1 MEEKRLPN
9 AEKIEKVADLKER
22 IEQSKAILLTDYRGL
37 TVSDATELRRSLRES
52 GARFAV
58 VKNTLM
64 KRAAGD
70 AGLEQLESL
79 LDGPTAVAFVAGDP
93 VGAAKKVV
101 DAARRF
107 PALVLKGGYVEG
119 KVLTAEEA
127 QALAT
132 LESREAMLS
141 KIAGLA
147 KGEMARA
154 ASVLQALQ
162 GRFLALLEAYREK
175 LPAEVEAGGTPSES
189 AQPQPEPAPEPASEP
204 SEEQAAAGGAGTDFA
219 PPAPEQAPDETPVH
233 EEGEE

>member
-37 TVSDATELRRSLRES
+37 TVSDATELRRSLGES
-52 GARFAV
+52 GTRFAV

-70 AGLEQLESL
+70 AGLQQLESL
-79 LDGPTAVAFVAGDP
+79 LEGPTAVAFVAGDP

-175 LPAEVEAGGTPSES
+175 LPAEVEAGGTPSDS
-189 AQPQPEPAPEPASEP
+189 AQPQPEPEPEP
-204 SEEQAAAGGAGTDFA
+204 SEEQAAAGGAGTDSA